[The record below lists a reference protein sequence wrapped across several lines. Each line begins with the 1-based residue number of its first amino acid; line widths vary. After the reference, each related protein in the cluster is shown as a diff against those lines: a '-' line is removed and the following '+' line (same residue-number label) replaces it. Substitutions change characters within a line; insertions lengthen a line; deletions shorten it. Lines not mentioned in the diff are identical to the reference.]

1 MKKIL
6 VLTSLIIALFLL
18 VSGCKADKAKDNAL
32 GEPPLITQYTGV
44 INKVSANEMLVYVFI
59 GYSGEMIARIN
70 EETIIDDSLKLMITP
85 DNLITFTTDGTITMS
100 APPQVTVASINII
113 LEGVVFEGRVFRISG
128 DIITVDITY
137 PKSDRMIA
145 GITPDTVF
153 ADGVSEYIKVGNIIR
168 FETAGIM
175 TLSEP
180 PRMNVVRFTKNE

>member
-145 GITPDTVF
+145 GITPYTVF